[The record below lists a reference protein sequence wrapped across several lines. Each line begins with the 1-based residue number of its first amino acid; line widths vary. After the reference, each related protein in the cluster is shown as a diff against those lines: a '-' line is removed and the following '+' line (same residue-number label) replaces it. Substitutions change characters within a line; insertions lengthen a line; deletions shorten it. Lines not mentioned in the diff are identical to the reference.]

1 MIQVYVLILEFQA
14 RTVCQL
20 LRSKISRTARDI
32 FKADDWKALLEK
44 MKSADE
50 KCTTF
55 TRSIDSERLRLG
67 LTDLRRIM
75 EEQFVKLD
83 QFLQD
88 WQSKSYYK
96 TLRVL
101 KTSDYVFNKDKNPP
115 RVPGTCLWF
124 SSHRKYGR
132 WLDTESGLLWVSADP
147 GCGKSVLARFLVDE
161 VFAPKMSSS
170 QKLCYFF
177 FKDDEEVH
185 RSASHALSAIL
196 HQLLLQDSDLLKYF
210 RHSGDLGL
218 SLDGLWD
225 AFASCA
231 EDTKIICVLD
241 ALDECEEKSREQLL
255 KKVKHYFGTG
265 YRRARNLKI
274 ILTSR
279 PWSSIGDGLFY
290 QSGLDK
296 EAIHLMGENDE
307 EERQISAEI
316 ECVIRARVLEF
327 RDFRRYKGESNL

>member
-1 MIQVYVLILEFQA
+1 M
-14 RTVCQL
+14 
-20 LRSKISRTARDI
+20 

-50 KCTTF
+50 KCTGF
-55 TRSIDSERLRLG
+55 TQSIDSERLRLG
-67 LTDLRRIM
+67 FTDLRRIM

-83 QFLQD
+83 QSLRD
-88 WQSKSYYK
+88 SQSKLYYE

-124 SSHRKYGR
+124 SLHRKFER

-161 VFAPKMSSS
+161 EFAPRMSSS

-185 RSASHALSAIL
+185 RSATHALHAIL
-196 HQLLLQDSDLLKYF
+196 HQLLLQDSNLLKYF
-210 RHSGDLGL
+210 SHHGDLSM

-231 EDTKIICVLD
+231 KDTKIICVLD

-255 KKVKHYFGTG
+255 KKVSNYFETG
-265 YRRARNLKI
+265 LRRAQNLKI

-279 PWSSIGDGLFY
+279 PWSSIGDRLFY

-296 EAIHLMGENDE
+296 ETIHLMGENDE

-316 ECVIRARVLEF
+316 ECVIRVRVLEF
-327 RDFRRYKGESNL
+327 RDFRRYKGEFNFGEFAAKNLCVKPS